1 MLEDDEKVLLLFD
14 FIGENWRLFV
24 ERAAELGYSEEE
36 AEKIHEKI
44 KRGA

>member
-1 MLEDDEKVLLLFD
+1 MLDEAEKRLLVD

-24 ERAAELGYSEEE
+24 DRAAESGYSEEE

-44 KRGA
+44 KKGA